1 MRLTQIIEALLF
13 ASDAPLS
20 AGDLARV
27 DERLDEDTVE
37 AVIQELRSD
46 YDLSERS
53 FQIYEVA
60 GGYQILTRPEFVA
73 VLDRYETV
81 PQTTRLSG
89 SALEVLAVIAY
100 RQPIGRAEVEEIRGV
115 GSSGV
120 IKTLLDRELIH
131 VVGRSEG
138 LGRPL
143 LYGTTDRFLEHFGF
157 RSIEDLPRPDELP
170 VVLRERPIV
179 AEPEP
184 GAGSG
189 TTMEREAEPEAGAAG
204 GGHGGAVHGVIEPS
218 PNPLADDEVA
228 ALLEEAEEEL
238 AEELAEGIVE
248 EVEAEAQVGEAEP
261 VRDEAGAELDVA
273 VEVPVPSSAADAE
286 VIGTGIEP
294 ADLAAEADADVA
306 GAEIEAGGV
315 EADTDTDVTRA
326 DVGAGGDAAAAEDD
340 AEPVLRTHPVTGQ

>member
-60 GGYQILTRPEFVA
+60 GGYQILTRPEFVS

-89 SALEVLAVIAY
+89 SALEVLAVVAY
-100 RQPIGRAEVEEIRGV
+100 RQPIGRSEVEDIRGV

-157 RSIEDLPRPDELP
+157 RSIEDMPRPDELP
-170 VVLRERPIV
+170 VVLRERSIPAAEGDATAVADATQAPAEGEPATTPHAHGSVVEPSMNLLSDEAV
-179 AEPEP
+179 AE
-184 GAGSG
+184 
-189 TTMEREAEPEAGAAG
+189 
-204 GGHGGAVHGVIEPS
+204 
-218 PNPLADDEVA
+218 
-228 ALLEEAEEEL
+228 LLEEAESELVDEL
-238 AEELAEGIVE
+238 ASEIAE
-248 EVEAEAQVGEAEP
+248 EAEEAARLEEQAP
-261 VRDEAGAELDVA
+261 VVDEAGDVFA
-273 VEVPVPSSAADAE
+273 VSVDVPVPEDEASDGE
-286 VIGTGIEP
+286 PRTGPDRE
-294 ADLAAEADADVA
+294 
-306 GAEIEAGGV
+306 
-315 EADTDTDVTRA
+315 
-326 DVGAGGDAAAAEDD
+326 
-340 AEPVLRTHPVTGQ
+340 Q

>member
-53 FQIYEVA
+53 FQIYEIA
-60 GGYQILTRPEFVA
+60 GGYQILTRPEFVS

-100 RQPIGRAEVEEIRGV
+100 RQPIGRAEVEDIRGV

-120 IKTLLDRELIH
+120 LKTLLDRELIH

-143 LYGTTDRFLEHFGF
+143 LYGTTDNFLQHFGF
-157 RSIEDLPRPDELP
+157 RSVEDLPRPDELP
-170 VVLRERPIV
+170 VVLRERPID
-179 AEPEP
+179 APAAAADEP
-184 GAGSG
+184 GAADTASAVDAPPPGAGTAPVEQTVESG
-189 TTMEREAEPEAGAAG
+189 RAHGAEP
-204 GGHGGAVHGVIEPS
+204 S
-218 PNPLADDEVA
+218 RNPLADDEVA

-238 AEELAEGIVE
+238 AVELADEIAD
-248 EVEAEAQVGEAEP
+248 EVEAEQARADEIADEVEAEQ
-261 VRDEAGAELDVA
+261 A
-273 VEVPVPSSAADAE
+273 
-286 VIGTGIEP
+286 
-294 ADLAAEADADVA
+294 
-306 GAEIEAGGV
+306 
-315 EADTDTDVTRA
+315 RA
-326 DVGAGGDAAAAEDD
+326 DGIDD
-340 AEPVLRTHPVTGQ
+340 AEAETERPVAGG